1 MTTKK
6 AAKRVVRRAKSLQ
19 ELEDL
24 AGGPLT
30 FGRLLKSIRLSDE
43 ITQAN
48 MARKLGVTRQKLNDI
63 EKGRRHVSLERAAR
77 LARELGYLEEQ
88 FVELALQDQIGQAG
102 LRLRVR
108 VDAASA
114 SV

>member
-6 AAKRVVRRAKSLQ
+6 AAKRVANRAQASMR
-19 ELEDL
+19 ELEKL

-30 FGRLLKSIRLSDE
+30 FGRLLQSIRLADE
-43 ITQAN
+43 IDQAE

-77 LARELGYLEEQ
+77 LARELGYLEAQ
-88 FVELALQDQIGQAG
+88 FVELALQDLLSGAG
-102 LRLRVR
+102 LRLRVT
-108 VDAASA
+108 VEAA
-114 SV
+114 